1 MANAFKIA
9 KDQIEFFNAN
19 GYLVIENIID
29 SEEVSTYKQIYDRFL
44 DGSIDTGKNR
54 SDLGDGLGDTKKTEN
69 ITQIMWPSDFVPEL
83 SSMPYHMRAA
93 SIARQILGDDMEM
106 DFDMLSIR
114 RRVRIRLPPGTR
126 MLLIGSKCPTSGR

>member
-54 SDLGDGLGDTKKTEN
+54 SDLGDGLGDTKKT
-69 ITQIMWPSDFVPEL
+69 
-83 SSMPYHMRAA
+83 
-93 SIARQILGDDMEM
+93 
-106 DFDMLSIR
+106 
-114 RRVRIRLPPGTR
+114 
-126 MLLIGSKCPTSGR
+126 